1 MPSAGTEELL
11 AKVQHVTNEYNTDGE
26 ITKPAV
32 RYLTMQERVD
42 REKELKNLDDQ
53 LGQPDWVL
61 SRMQLTADRIHS
73 MRSRRGRLKKELEK
87 QSPPTDLT
95 GEQKDA
101 LYKLEGEL
109 ADQIRTGMV
118 GEEDMRRNPAG
129 AVDRNIRWLKATKGF
144 QLTWKNVRRLL
155 NPDSE
160 EKDLAN
166 VDMLRPRAFIPGGP
180 SIMDTTAQAVGVMS
194 YSHIPDDKWTA
205 AGLPLVNENS
215 PLAQVLKRDEAERV
229 KELEAQVALLK
240 DKLVS
245 KADAKAALNKQT
257 KENRDK
263 ARERMKEYWKNKK
276 AAQHGEV
283 AQAE

>member
-1 MPSAGTEELL
+1 MPSQGTEELL
-11 AKVQHVTNEYNTDGE
+11 AKVQQVSNEFNEDGE
-26 ITKPAV
+26 ITKPAT
-32 RYLTMQERVD
+32 RYLTAQERID

-53 LGQPDWVL
+53 LNQPDWVL

-73 MRSRRGRLKKELEK
+73 MRSRRQRLKREMEK
-87 QSPPTDLT
+87 QSAPTDIT

-101 LYKLEGEL
+101 LYKLEKDLVEKI
-109 ADQIRTGMV
+109 QTGMV
-118 GEEDMRRNPAG
+118 AEEDMRRNPAG
-129 AVDRNIRWLKATKGF
+129 AVDRNIHWLKATKGF
-144 QLTWKNVRRLL
+144 QLVWKNVRRIL

-166 VDMLRPRAFIPGGP
+166 VDMLRPKMFIPGGP
-180 SIMDTTAQAVGVMS
+180 SGFDTSAQAPGQMS
-194 YSHIPDDKWTA
+194 YSHIPDDKWEA

-215 PLAQVLKRDEAERV
+215 PLAQMEKRDEAERV
-229 KELEAQVALLK
+229 KELEAEVALLK

-245 KADAKAALNKQT
+245 KAEAKVALQKQT

-276 AAQHGEV
+276 AAQRGEEV
-283 AQAE
+283 KEL